1 MLAAAGGCGSD
12 EAEEPVMTVS
22 PLVDELLVVVR
33 ASTDPAALAQFDGA
47 QPCLRET
54 FAGYADP
61 DLQSLIDGIGGQD
74 LTVISDELRQRF
86 RDDALGC
93 NEENRAL
100 DAADYKADAEQR
112 ITESGV
118 TSVQCDLPADTAV
131 GTTFA
136 CTGNFQNRTSEY
148 RATIDAVGH
157 VVIERT
163 D

>member
-1 MLAAAGGCGSD
+1 VTVLTAACGSD
-12 EAEEPVMTVS
+12 EAAEPATTVS
-22 PLVDELLVVVR
+22 PLVDQLLGVLR
-33 ASTDPAALAQFDGA
+33 ATTEPAALAEFDGA

-54 FAGYADP
+54 FAGYPDA
-61 DLQSLIDGIGGQD
+61 DLQSIIDGIGAQD
-74 LTVISDELRQRF
+74 LTTMSDELRQRF

-112 ITESGV
+112 IASSGV
-118 TSVQCDLPADTAV
+118 TSVQCEMPVDTAV

-148 RATIDAVGH
+148 EATIDAVGH